1 MKHLNI
7 ITISKYVTCWYML
20 HADVWRLEI
29 TWPVECQGMT
39 LGSTIPIHMAS
50 RSGIQSDHGF
60 TWRRST
66 RIFHWHEEPLDKQ
79 FWCLFDILH
88 FSTGSWLLKQGLN
101 HDQGGLSH
109 DRGLDRDF
117 SLRGL
122 CFIGRKGHTFAVAF
136 SCSGK
141 AIFLERAKVSN
152 PMTSLPVGRA
162 TVKYDEG
169 WWRGN
174 HHLKLCITFLGYCRM
189 FKCAKLENM
198 EWFALRF
205 GSLKGKWRYMEIWDM
220 LIFKS
225 LTFVWTLYLGNSHVW
240 PHYLR

>member
-39 LGSTIPIHMAS
+39 LGSTIPIQMAS

-88 FSTGSWLLKQGLN
+88 FSSGSWLLKQGLN

-117 SLRGL
+117 SLRGFVL
-122 CFIGRKGHTFAVAF
+122 HWSKGPHLRGSV
-136 SCSGK
+136 
-141 AIFLERAKVSN
+141 FLFWEGNILGTCKGFQSN
-152 PMTSLPVGRA
+152 DLITSWESYR
-162 TVKYDEG
+162 EI
-169 WWRGN
+169 WWR
-174 HHLKLCITFLGYCRM
+174 LMKR
-189 FKCAKLENM
+189 
-198 EWFALRF
+198 
-205 GSLKGKWRYMEIWDM
+205 
-220 LIFKS
+220 
-225 LTFVWTLYLGNSHVW
+225 
-240 PHYLR
+240 